1 MRPWFVV
8 NLDPLFVKDAKFGLF
23 YLVISLKL
31 CC

>member
-1 MRPWFVV
+1 MYTWFVV
-8 NLDPLFVKDAKFGLF
+8 NLDPLLVKDAKFDLF